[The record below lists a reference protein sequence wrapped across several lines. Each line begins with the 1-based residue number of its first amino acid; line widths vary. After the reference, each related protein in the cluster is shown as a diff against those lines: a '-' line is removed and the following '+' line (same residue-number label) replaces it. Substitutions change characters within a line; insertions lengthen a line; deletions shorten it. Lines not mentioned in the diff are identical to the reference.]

1 MRWFTRDFRRQF
13 TEWPRV
19 IEHVDAS
26 PMCRYH
32 QVESARM
39 NLQVVHPHWRQIA
52 NPDPVHPL
60 VERGERAE
68 MRARIKQF
76 RIYRIFADYFHRVV
90 RRKVAGN
97 IRPGLPAVRRTRQ
110 HRSIV
115 SYPITA
121 RGDVTDI
128 RILRTRFDSYDPL
141 VAQWFGQICRQL
153 CPFPTIVLRNPEPAI
168 VSPGPQSSSA
178 HWGFRQ

>member
-13 TEWPRV
+13 TERPRV

-76 RIYRIFADYFHRVV
+76 RIYRVFADYLHRVV
-90 RRKVAGN
+90 RRSEE
-97 IRPGLPAVRRTRQ
+97 RRVGKEC
-110 HRSIV
+110 RSRWAALR
-115 SYPITA
+115 YRENEKTA
-121 RGDVTDI
+121 
-128 RILRTRFDSYDPL
+128 
-141 VAQWFGQICRQL
+141 A
-153 CPFPTIVLRNPEPAI
+153 
-168 VSPGPQSSSA
+168 
-178 HWGFRQ
+178 

>member
-1 MRWFTRDFRRQF
+1 MRWFTRDFRCQF
-13 TEWPRV
+13 TERPRV

-26 PMCRYH
+26 PRCRDY
-32 QVESARM
+32 QIESTRM

-97 IRPGLPAVRRTRQ
+97 IRPGLPAAGRTRQ
-110 HRSIV
+110 HWSIV
-115 SYPITA
+115 PYPITA
-121 RGDVTDI
+121 PGDLSGS
-128 RILRTRFDSYDPL
+128 RI
-141 VAQWFGQICRQL
+141 
-153 CPFPTIVLRNPEPAI
+153 
-168 VSPGPQSSSA
+168 
-178 HWGFRQ
+178 

>member
-26 PMCRYH
+26 SMRRDY

-39 NLQVVHPHWRQIA
+39 NLQVVHPHRRQIA

-76 RIYRIFADYFHRVV
+76 RIYRIFAYYFHRVV

-97 IRPGLPAVRRTRQ
+97 IRPGIPALGRTRP
-110 HRSIV
+110 HLSIV
-115 SYPITA
+115 PYS
-121 RGDVTDI
+121 
-128 RILRTRFDSYDPL
+128 
-141 VAQWFGQICRQL
+141 
-153 CPFPTIVLRNPEPAI
+153 
-168 VSPGPQSSSA
+168 
-178 HWGFRQ
+178 